1 MYLSMPASMCICMS
15 EFTRLHRR
23 ESCKL
28 GAFGVA
34 VRLLRALL
42 LLALA
47 CHLFLLPGP
56 PFRHLALVV
65 IVLALL
71 LLNDLSLALGCRG
84 RSRQRRVAGHILQQL
99 ALVLLLVAVLI
110 CWRQRHVSVL
120 VCWRQRHVAVL
131 VCWRQRHVAVLVC
144 RRRRRATHVWI
155 HTLDTLD
162 VVNQIARGALAQK
175 RHAELI

>member
-1 MYLSMPASMCICMS
+1 MCICMS

-110 CWRQRHVSVL
+110 Y
-120 VCWRQRHVAVL
+120 
-131 VCWRQRHVAVLVC
+131 WRQRHVAVLVC

>member
-1 MYLSMPASMCICMS
+1 MS

-110 CWRQRHVSVL
+110 CWRQRHV
-120 VCWRQRHVAVL
+120 AVL